1 MNPPIH
7 STSHFNTPVLHDSI
21 ISVQASPGESCLVQ
35 ANQAIPPPLVKRSV
49 KCLAIFDHAFL
60 PPTGTLLSLRSLFN
74 LGVSSPFSNSAIS
87 ASLAS
92 VSKAAAHDL

>member
-1 MNPPIH
+1 VP
-7 STSHFNTPVLHDSI
+7 
-21 ISVQASPGESCLVQ
+21 SPGKSSHPSPSGKEIGKE
-35 ANQAIPPPLVKRSV
+35 AVKF
-49 KCLAIFDHAFL
+49 LAIFDHAFL